1 MSLYK
6 AVLKILKANKTN
18 LLIAVIVTVIITFFY
33 AQNTAAPDAKLDRG
47 TMTIVTE
54 DNSALSKAL
63 IDYLKEEQTV
73 VELSDKSQ

>member
-33 AQNTAAPDAKLDRG
+33 AQNTAAPDAKLIG
-47 TMTIVTE
+47 
-54 DNSALSKAL
+54 DNDHCYRRQLRIK
-63 IDYLKEEQTV
+63 
-73 VELSDKSQ
+73 

>member
-18 LLIAVIVTVIITFFY
+18 LLIAVIVPVIITFFY

-73 VELSDKSQ
+73 VE

>member
-47 TMTIVTE
+47 
-54 DNSALSKAL
+54 
-63 IDYLKEEQTV
+63 Q
-73 VELSDKSQ
+73 